1 MKKYELKQII
11 KEEILKVLNEGKQVG
26 TLYHFTTLRGITG
39 ILTSGKIRTNEDGV
53 VSATRDKN
61 LNTAEFDSEGEPDG
75 NVVRIDLDGDKIS
88 NNFQIKPYSFGYM
101 GKESL
106 EFEEQIITK
115 KDGLPINYITNIKVI
130 INDEDEYSYTY
141 FDSLIKKIQEKNIPY
156 EIQ

>member
-1 MKKYELKQII
+1 MRHAIQSGLRASVNVRTGQDVSTFGPSASGRGCLRLCRSRRAGHEQIPA
-11 KEEILKVLNEGKQVG
+11 EP
-26 TLYHFTTLRGITG
+26 
-39 ILTSGKIRTNEDGV
+39 
-53 VSATRDKN
+53 SA
-61 LNTAEFDSEGEPDG
+61 EGEPDE
-75 NVVRIDLDGDKIS
+75 NIVRIDLDGNKIS
-88 NNFQIKPYSFGYM
+88 NNFQIKPYSFGHM